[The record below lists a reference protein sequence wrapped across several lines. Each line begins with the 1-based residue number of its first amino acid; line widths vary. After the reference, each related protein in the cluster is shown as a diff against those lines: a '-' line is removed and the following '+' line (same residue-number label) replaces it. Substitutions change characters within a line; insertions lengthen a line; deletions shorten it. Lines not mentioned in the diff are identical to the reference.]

1 MAEFSVQV
9 EPVAEDAGATVITLS
24 GPATI
29 ANVNTL
35 LMQLLAA
42 FHRADHVIIDLHGVT
57 EIDAAGLQ
65 LLCSSHRSSLSVNKE
80 LSIRGKELPLILEA
94 AAASGQLRSSG
105 CAIDS
110 THTCIWTG
118 GTY

>member
-9 EPVAEDAGATVITLS
+9 EPADEDAIVVTVN

-29 ANVNTL
+29 SNVNTL
-35 LMQLLAA
+35 LTQLLAA

-57 EIDAAGLQ
+57 DIDAAGLQ
-65 LLCSSHRSSLSVNKE
+65 LLCSSHRSSLSVSKE
-80 LSIRGKELPLILEA
+80 LTIRGKEQPVIRDA
-94 AAASGQLRSSG
+94 AAASGQLRTSG